1 MRKLTAVRHAL
12 VVLLLWA
19 SGCSNAN
26 VALSPASVLPGE
38 RAKNHTRSAVFANV
52 SLPQESTSS
61 RVQSDRTVGPIESPQ
76 TAPDQIPALPKDKN
90 EVFVGLA
97 LSGGGSRSAN
107 FAAACMFQLQRT
119 GLLQHVDYISSVSGG
134 SVAAAYYCT
143 SGQDWNPAAAQAKL
157 TQGFASGLIGRTFL
171 PWNLLAFYFSDWDR
185 SDVLAGVFR
194 DTLFN
199 RDGRELTYADLRPDR
214 PRLLIN
220 STDLQS
226 GRRFVFCNEA
236 FDDLN
241 SDLSRY
247 PISYAVTA
255 SSAVP
260 VILHPVTLRDYST
273 TFSQYRHLIDG
284 GVADNLGIQTLVET
298 YAAQIQSARMAGRPD
313 PYPRGAVFIIV
324 DAHTDFNAML
334 SEESDVGILTSLKTA
349 AGLTGSAL
357 LNKVSSATL
366 AETIVSYSPDEQ
378 KVKELRAELKQL
390 NDEGFVRLKDSS
402 GHAVRVLY
410 LSLNQVNGIPN
421 LPFGGFSES
430 LNSISTYFNIA
441 PTEAYELYQAAE
453 ILMKHKF
460 EERVRG
466 IVDEIEGRETPAT
479 MPATNPG
486 GK

>member
-1 MRKLTAVRHAL
+1 MRNLSVVRHAC
-12 VVLLLWA
+12 VVLLLSA
-19 SGCSNAN
+19 IGCSNAN
-26 VALSPASVLPGE
+26 VALSPASALPGE
-38 RAKNHTRSAVFANV
+38 RAKNHTRAAVFADV
-52 SLPQESTSS
+52 SLPREAAPS
-61 RVQSDRTVGPIESPQ
+61 RVQSDRTVGPHDGRQS
-76 TAPDQIPALPKDKN
+76 APDQFAAMPRDKN

-107 FAAACMFQLQRT
+107 FGAACMFQLQRT

-143 SGQDWNPAAAQAKL
+143 SGAEWNPAAAQQKL
-157 TQGFASGLIGRTFL
+157 TQGFASALICRTFL
-171 PWNLLAFYFSDWDR
+171 PWNLTAFFFSDWDH

-199 RDGRELTYADLRPDR
+199 RNGRDLTYADLRPDR

-236 FDDLN
+236 FDELN

-255 SSAVP
+255 SAAVP

-273 TFSQYRHLIDG
+273 TFLQYRHLVDG

-298 YAAQIQSARMAGRPD
+298 YAAQIESARRAGRPD

-334 SEESDVGILTSLKTA
+334 SAESDVGIFTSLKAA

-390 NDEGFVRLKDSS
+390 NDDGFVRLTDRG

-410 LSLNQVNGIPN
+410 LSLNKVNGLPN
-421 LPFGGFSES
+421 LPFGSFSES
-430 LNSISTYFNIA
+430 VNSISTYFNIA

-453 ILMKHKF
+453 ILMKQKF
-460 EERVRG
+460 EEKVRG
-466 IVDEIEGRETPAT
+466 IVDEIEGRAAPAT
-479 MPATNPG
+479 QPATKPANS
-486 GK
+486 